1 VNGMTYVRGLPKK
14 MREVLCGRGGHVG
27 KGPDVHHNKGQAKG
41 KAKGQAKGK
50 ANSQA
55 KGKSKGH
62 AKGYHYEQGERHVH
76 SKEAQRNWY

>member
-1 VNGMTYVRGLPKK
+1 MAAVNGMTYVRGLPKK

-50 ANSQA
+50 
-55 KGKSKGH
+55 SKGH

-76 SKEAQRNWY
+76 SEEAQRNWY